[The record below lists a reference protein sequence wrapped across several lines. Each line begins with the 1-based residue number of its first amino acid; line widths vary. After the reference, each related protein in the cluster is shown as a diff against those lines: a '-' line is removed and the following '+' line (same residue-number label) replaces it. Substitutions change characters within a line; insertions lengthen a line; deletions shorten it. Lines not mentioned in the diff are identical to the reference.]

1 MARTVWKERLAN
13 HFKEVDTVEGKTHPC
28 LVDFKQIQ
36 YINDNKYKTRHEY
49 HTNLKQHNLSII
61 SRQPRIKT

>member
-1 MARTVWKERLAN
+1 ME
-13 HFKEVDTVEGKTHPC
+13 EKTHPY

-36 YINDNKYKTRHEY
+36 YINDNKYKTRREY